1 MEGGA
6 GGHAT
11 PPSIYTNTHTF
22 YRLYSV
28 KQFGATIT
36 LKSLE
41 TFCGHRVFKDIN
53 PLGLLHIYI
62 AMHRGYKV
70 YYTVH
75 RAFCQVIYN
84 NIKKYLTEPLYS
96 TIILYMT
103 KELTVK
109 QKDFL
114 DYLVDTGGDPK
125 KAAELAGYA
134 QNGHWQ
140 VVKALKH
147 EIIDL
152 ASNILAQSAPQAAM
166 KLVEVMHSDQPIPQ
180 ANMRLQAAQT
190 ILDRTGLG
198 KQERLEVNNNMTGGL
213 FILPAK
219 ANEAN

>member
-1 MEGGA
+1 M
-6 GGHAT
+6 
-11 PPSIYTNTHTF
+11 N
-22 YRLYSV
+22 
-28 KQFGATIT
+28 
-36 LKSLE
+36 
-41 TFCGHRVFKDIN
+41 
-53 PLGLLHIYI
+53 
-62 AMHRGYKV
+62 
-70 YYTVH
+70 
-75 RAFCQVIYN
+75 
-84 NIKKYLTEPLYS
+84 
-96 TIILYMT
+96 

-114 DYLVDTGGDPK
+114 DYLVETGGDPK
-125 KAAELAGYA
+125 KAAELAGYSA
-134 QNGHWQ
+134 NGHWQ

-147 EIIDL
+147 EIIDI